1 MSHRAEQHCA
11 WRWRAGAAL
20 ATLLLAP
27 ALASPAAASPA
38 TSHDDY
44 RKRAE
49 WILRTTPLIDGHN
62 DLPYFIRKSTKNQIY
77 DGKLPFETGLSGHTD
92 LKRLRQGMLGG
103 QFWSVYTPCPNPLVP
118 IDEPTW
124 SVRDTLEQIDV
135 TKRLIEKYSGDLQ
148 FCDNARCATHAFSK
162 GKIASFLG
170 IEVCT
175 FLSSLTF
182 ARDAHQ
188 PLRAATKSGILWPI
202 SAACL
207 SWVSAISPSP
217 TTATNAFATAQ
228 STVGAGLP
236 DVGLMKPFGFEF
248 IKEMNRLGMLVD
260 LSHVSHN
267 TMRDTL
273 SVTKAPVIFSHSS
286 AYGLSKHLRNV
297 PDDVLVSV
305 AKNNG
310 VVMVTFVPSFL
321 NVDAPNSTSIDDVVN
336 HIFYIAKVAGWN
348 HVGIGGDYDGIP
360 SLPKGLED
368 VSTYPA
374 LITRVLQKGATTE
387 QVRGL
392 IGDNILRVWAEVEQ
406 VAKRLQTSGEKPNEA
421 NWEGRNW
428 TRPAKRD
435 FTDLASSFTGR
446 SVPLSNEY
454 CD

>member
-170 IEVCT
+170 IEGGHQVGN
-175 FLSSLTF
+175 SL
-182 ARDAHQ
+182 AD
-188 PLRAATKSGILWPI
+188 LRRVFELGVRYITVTHN
-202 SAACL
+202 CD
-207 SWVSAISPSP
+207 
-217 TTATNAFATAQ
+217 NAFATAQ